1 VAERPIRTES
11 PQQAGERLCREAGYA
26 RGGAVDHPDEE
37 QDKELFKREI
47 GKVRLKAKAGGKI
60 KGERPVERPDKRAR
74 GGGVKRDDGGPLMP
88 GVNAA
93 KGRPVAGGSVSAAR
107 PGTVPQ
113 PQGMPTQQ
121 AMNGAKHGGKV
132 AKRDAGGPLG
142 PNGQPMPMPPN
153 GMPQG
158 QPMAGGANPQMRP
171 PMPPPG
177 GMPPGAMPPQGMTPQ
192 QPPVTVAKHGGKVA
206 KRADGG
212 SLNGIVHVDRR
223 YDAEGIDQPHG
234 PERRRASG
242 GAFGDMNAMNDMP
255 KPGGSPKMG
264 SSKGHKTGGPKVVNV
279 IVGHG
284 DDDSKAQM
292 AHQQGMQAGL
302 QMGARAA
309 AAKTGGGG
317 GPPRPPMAPPMGGP
331 PPGGMPPPGGGGM
344 PGGPPMMGGPRPM
357 PGGPPPPGMPMQA
370 HGGRIRRADGGKVG
384 PGERYAVSRTEFNA
398 DANASSKDDHPP
410 ERDWGKKGG
419 GFVKV
424 REHERRRAGGVV

>member
-1 VAERPIRTES
+1 
-11 PQQAGERLCREAGYA
+11 
-26 RGGAVDHPDEE
+26 
-37 QDKELFKREI
+37 
-47 GKVRLKAKAGGKI
+47 
-60 KGERPVERPDKRAR
+60 
-74 GGGVKRDDGGPLMP
+74 
-88 GVNAA
+88 
-93 KGRPVAGGSVSAAR
+93 
-107 PGTVPQ
+107 
-113 PQGMPTQQ
+113 
-121 AMNGAKHGGKV
+121 
-132 AKRDAGGPLG
+132 
-142 PNGQPMPMPPN
+142 
-153 GMPQG
+153 MPQ
-158 QPMAGGANPQMRP
+158 
-171 PMPPPG
+171 
-177 GMPPGAMPPQGMTPQ
+177 QGMTPQ
-192 QPPVTVAKHGGKVA
+192 QPPVTVAKHGGKVAKRADGGPTEGRMMMTESRRVTGKSPLSDMQTQGEYERAVPRNGAMWGDPEPDAGMDTTKGDPIVKEQAKGGRVA